1 MATAR
6 LHKSVNSDELEKCT
20 AREVYTFFKLSG
32 AHVQSIKVMH
42 IKERLAKLVGDKCS
56 NLRTLHFVFCPNMY
70 LFMKSIMDNAY
81 HLEALEICSSGIR
94 DKDISVLQ
102 NLTNLKI
109 LELSNCYITG
119 RTFYELPAS
128 IEVLKL
134 NCLNLEVGSLPQ
146 TCKRLTK
153 LRSLDLLRL
162 YRYDEVFKMM
172 VMENSCPSLEVLR
185 FTMGLRRN
193 SAYVAQLP
201 SLKELMIC
209 SDILDT
215 QDWQHYNNLLTL
227 LIEGLVEYKYQ
238 ELEHLTIGARL
249 TKEQLKEVGKL
260 SGLRVLCLSWVDFD
274 YAPIAKL
281 KMLEKIVFNEPCV
294 SDSMILHLFDACP
307 KLHYLGLK
315 QICLNDKLVT
325 GIAERVRQEM
335 TNNNM
340 KRKLPIELGFST
352 SDEEIRMFI
361 CNVSSVLVL
370 RH

>member
-1 MATAR
+1 
-6 LHKSVNSDELEKCT
+6 
-20 AREVYTFFKLSG
+20 
-32 AHVQSIKVMH
+32 
-42 IKERLAKLVGDKCS
+42 
-56 NLRTLHFVFCPNMY
+56 
-70 LFMKSIMDNAY
+70 
-81 HLEALEICSSGIR
+81 
-94 DKDISVLQ
+94 
-102 NLTNLKI
+102 
-109 LELSNCYITG
+109 
-119 RTFYELPAS
+119 
-128 IEVLKL
+128 
-134 NCLNLEVGSLPQ
+134 
-146 TCKRLTK
+146 
-153 LRSLDLLRL
+153 
-162 YRYDEVFKMM
+162 
-172 VMENSCPSLEVLR
+172 
-185 FTMGLRRN
+185 MGLRRN

-238 ELEHLTIGARL
+238 ELEHLTIGARI